1 MIDTAVILAAGRGSR
16 LKDKTLN
23 KPKGFL
29 IIDDKPVIEHSI
41 CRLLSVNI
49 EKIFIGTGY
58 LSNFYEELINKYPV
72 TCVENKKYDIT
83 GSMYTLY
90 NMRDYIDNDF
100 LLLESDLVYD
110 KTGLNI
116 LIEDKHKDIIL
127 SSGKTDSG
135 DEVYIEVNT
144 ENNLV
149 NMSKNPCDLKDIYS
163 ELTGISKI
171 SIETFRE
178 MCNFA
183 EGVFKKTLKIDYEYS
198 LTGISHK
205 QAIYVKKID
214 PYIWCEIDDEYQLDR
229 AINSIYPEI
238 KRRESCN
245 G

>member
-29 IIDDKPVIEHSI
+29 IIDGMPVVEQSI

-58 LSNFYEELINKYPV
+58 LSNFYEELMNKYPV
-72 TCVENKKYDIT
+72 MCVENKKYDIT

-90 NMRDYIDNDF
+90 NMRDYICNDF
-100 LLLESDLVYD
+100 LLLESDLIYD
-110 KTGLNI
+110 KIGLNI

-135 DEVYIEVNT
+135 DEVYIEADT
-144 ENNLV
+144 DNNLV
-149 NMSKNPCDLKDIYS
+149 NMSKNPCDLKCIYA
-163 ELTGISKI
+163 ELTGINKI

-178 MCNFA
+178 MCDFA
-183 EGVFKKTLKIDYEYS
+183 EVVFDRNLKLDYEYS
-198 LTGISHK
+198 LTGIAHK
-205 QAIYVKKID
+205 KAIYVKKID
-214 PYIWCEIDDEYQLDR
+214 PYIWCEIDDEYQLNR
-229 AINSIYPEI
+229 AINFIYPEI
-238 KRRESCN
+238 KRRESCD